1 MLITEMGVGMT
12 YFLTKSFSES
22 VNTQLFMPMLLP
34 QVAGLAESGAE
45 RALSNGTGIMLPTS
59 GAGLLAFKARTD
71 APEFRWGGGGVALD
85 DPQERLD
92 ELHDFDDMMDEVT
105 ADELAAYEAAG
116 AASASIRLAT
126 TTDAELQPWHTAMH
140 EILAAT
146 AAHPELPVDIAPRL
160 LLGDALA
167 AEDATHLCSLG
178 VTHVLNCSNMDFGMR
193 EEYSAAGISYL
204 QLDARDEIGY
214 CMRPRERDRPRN
226 RDALS
231 P

>member
-1 MLITEMGVGMT
+1 
-12 YFLTKSFSES
+12 
-22 VNTQLFMPMLLP
+22 
-34 QVAGLAESGAE
+34 
-45 RALSNGTGIMLPTS
+45 MLPTS

-71 APEFRWGGGGVALD
+71 APEFKWGGGGVALD

-92 ELHDFDDMMDEVT
+92 ELHDFEEMMDEAS

-116 AASASIRLAT
+116 SASASIRLAT
-126 TTDAELQPWHTAMH
+126 TTDADLQPWHTAMR
-140 EILAAT
+140 EILAAA

-167 AEDATHLCSLG
+167 AEDLTHLCSLG

-193 EEYSAAGISYL
+193 GEYSAAGISYL

-214 CMRPRERDRPRN
+214 CMRPRERDTRPEP
-226 RDALS
+226 S
-231 P
+231 K

>member
-1 MLITEMGVGMT
+1 
-12 YFLTKSFSES
+12 
-22 VNTQLFMPMLLP
+22 
-34 QVAGLAESGAE
+34 
-45 RALSNGTGIMLPTS
+45 MLPTS

-71 APEFRWGGGGVALD
+71 APEFKWGGGGVALD

-92 ELHDFDDMMDEVT
+92 ELHDFEEMMDEAS

-116 AASASIRLAT
+116 SASASIRLAT
-126 TTDAELQPWHTAMH
+126 TTDADLQPWHTAMR
-140 EILAAT
+140 EILAAA

-167 AEDATHLCSLG
+167 AEDLTHLCSLG
-178 VTHVLNCSNMDFGMR
+178 VTHVLNCSNTDFGMR

-214 CMRPRERDRPRN
+214 CMRPRERDCPRN
-226 RDALS
+226 RYA